1 MILMIIRKYIVPTDQ
16 NMVWGLACQLEKL
29 DSYPMGHSLP
39 KEIIFIPTQ
48 CGATTLGT
56 KLKLI
61 DLQREDHCFDVNQY
75 MIG

>member
-1 MILMIIRKYIVPTDQ
+1 
-16 NMVWGLACQLEKL
+16 
-29 DSYPMGHSLP
+29 MGHSLP